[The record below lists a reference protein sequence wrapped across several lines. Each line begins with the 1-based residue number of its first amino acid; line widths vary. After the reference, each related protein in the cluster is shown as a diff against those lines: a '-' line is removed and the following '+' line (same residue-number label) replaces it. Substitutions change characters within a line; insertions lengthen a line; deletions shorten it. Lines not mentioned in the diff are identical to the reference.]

1 MLKMIRWFT
10 DTKIKTMLLVTG
22 MMAISL
28 TTWAAFGKTAPEM
41 DKQGK
46 SKPVVTEEATAEPKP
61 GPSGDWHAR
70 EGVYFQR
77 NWGVDIDGVRPVSSG
92 YMLEFRYRVLDPK
105 KAQVLNNKKAR
116 PYLIDEATG
125 IRLAVPS
132 MENIGELR
140 QVAAPEADRTYFM
153 IFGNPGKLVK
163 SGSQV
168 SVVIGDFRV
177 TGLTVY

>member
-1 MLKMIRWFT
+1 MS
-10 DTKIKTMLLVTG
+10 IKTKPNPVIA
-22 MMAISL
+22 AIFVSCF
-28 TTWAAFGKTAPEM
+28 AVSSAFGKTAQET
-41 DKQGK
+41 DKHV
-46 SKPVVTEEATAEPKP
+46 KPKHAVTEKATAEAKP
-61 GPSGDWHAR
+61 GPSGNWHDR

-77 NWGVDIDGVRPVSSG
+77 NWGVDIVGVRPVSSG

-105 KAQVLNNKKAR
+105 KAQSLNNKKAR
-116 PYLIDEATG
+116 PYVIDEATG

-140 QVAAPEADRTYFM
+140 QVATPEANRTYFM

-163 SGSQV
+163 SGSPV

-177 TGLTVY
+177 NGLIVN

>member
-1 MLKMIRWFT
+1 MSNKLKLIPL
-10 DTKIKTMLLVTG
+10 IA
-22 MMAISL
+22 AISVGCL
-28 TTWAAFGKTAPEM
+28 AVSSALGKTVPEM

-46 SKPVVTEEATAEPKP
+46 FKPAATENATADSKP

-77 NWGVDIDGVRPVSSG
+77 NWGVDIVGVRPVSSG

-105 KAQVLNNKKAR
+105 KAKALNNKKAR

-163 SGSQV
+163 SGNRV